1 MGTLVPDTEG
11 RGSSTMSVHTINQQA
26 EQVAFSEWINGQF
39 TKDPD
44 VKHLLPLKAD
54 GSDMYRKM
62 DDGIIV
68 CKIINLAAPDTIDE
82 RAINKLPEGNIN
94 FKQPE
99 GKLSIFKQH
108 ENLTLALNSAS
119 SVGCVVVGMDSHNF
133 NSSQNKPWLVLGL
146 TWQLI
151 RMHLFRQISINE
163 HPGLVNLLM
172 EGETLE
178 DLMKLSPEE
187 ILLRWVN
194 YQLEKEG
201 SDRRASNFSGDI
213 KDSEIYTDLLHQ
225 IAPKDSGVDKTAMQK
240 TDPLERADI
249 MLKQADKIGCKQFV
263 TPKDVKSGHEK
274 LNLAFVANLFN
285 THPHLD
291 PPTEEVEIIEETR
304 EEKMFRNWMNSL
316 GVKPRVNYIYSD
328 LASGNII
335 FQLIDFIKKGVVDW
349 KRVVSEDKLKSLGS
363 QKRQFEMLG
372 NCDYVVEL
380 AKQLKL
386 SMVGIGGSDLKE
398 GNKKLILAVVWQL
411 MRAYTLSLLAQL
423 GGDGKPIEEKEI
435 IAWTNTKLSDGGKST
450 QIKNFQD
457 PANKNAMPIIDLIDT
472 CAPGTINYQ
481 VVKTGSGLSEE
492 ECFSNAK
499 YAVNMARK
507 IGAPVYALP
516 EDISEGNHK
525 MIMTVYASLM
535 LAASI
540 KAE

>member
-11 RGSSTMSVHTINQQA
+11 RGSSIMSVHTINQQA
-26 EQVAFSEWINGQF
+26 EQVAFSDWINDMF

-54 GSDMYRKM
+54 GSNMYQMM

-68 CKIINLAAPDTIDE
+68 CKIINLAPPDTIDE
-82 RAINKLPEGNIN
+82 RAINKCPEG
-94 FKQPE
+94 QH

-201 SDRRASNFSGDI
+201 SDRRASNFSG
-213 KDSEIYTDLLHQ
+213 
-225 IAPKDSGVDKTAMQK
+225 
-240 TDPLERADI
+240 
-249 MLKQADKIGCKQFV
+249 
-263 TPKDVKSGHEK
+263 
-274 LNLAFVANLFN
+274 
-285 THPHLD
+285 
-291 PPTEEVEIIEETR
+291 
-304 EEKMFRNWMNSL
+304 
-316 GVKPRVNYIYSD
+316 
-328 LASGNII
+328 NII

-349 KRVVSEDKLKSLGS
+349 KRVVSEEKLKSLSS
-363 QKRQFEMLG
+363 QQRHFEMLG
-372 NCDYVVEL
+372 NCDYVIEL